1 MSQYKIPDHVTSV
14 TKVTQSV
21 RNLSVKYMGSIRFY
35 LCIKQNEL
43 TDSDVNIHKSQKLF
57 NTYVHLH
64 SPAILLGTLVQLLGN
79 TNG

>member
-35 LCIKQNEL
+35 L

-64 SPAILLGTLVQLLGN
+64 SPAILLGTPVQLLGN